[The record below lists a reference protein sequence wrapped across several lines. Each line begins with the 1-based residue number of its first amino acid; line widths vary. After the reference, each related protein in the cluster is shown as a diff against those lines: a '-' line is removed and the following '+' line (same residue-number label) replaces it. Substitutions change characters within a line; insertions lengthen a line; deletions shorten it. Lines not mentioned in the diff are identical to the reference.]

1 MRFLDGD
8 KDISG
13 WKPEPNSIEGGNAY
27 AQYIKDA
34 FNTGYIIGSFWCN
47 PVDSP
52 KGFGKSGVKQGFF
65 GEGLTKRDGLHE
77 SVRKLNRYIEKSVP
91 KIWKYFLDQE
101 TFLRI
106 HLIISVKSFPTIF
119 SASSKDIKIRL
130 RSFLS
135 GKSFSN
141 FLIFIG

>member
-1 MRFLDGD
+1 VRFLDGD

-52 KGFGKSGVKQGFF
+52 KGFDK
-65 GEGLTKRDGLHE
+65 
-77 SVRKLNRYIEKSVP
+77 
-91 KIWKYFLDQE
+91 
-101 TFLRI
+101 
-106 HLIISVKSFPTIF
+106 
-119 SASSKDIKIRL
+119 
-130 RSFLS
+130 
-135 GKSFSN
+135 
-141 FLIFIG
+141 

>member
-34 FNTGYIIGSFWCN
+34 FNTGYIIRSFWCN

-52 KGFGKSGVKQGFF
+52 KGFGKFLKILCF
-65 GEGLTKRDGLHE
+65 R
-77 SVRKLNRYIEKSVP
+77 SVRELG
-91 KIWKYFLDQE
+91 
-101 TFLRI
+101 
-106 HLIISVKSFPTIF
+106 
-119 SASSKDIKIRL
+119 L
-130 RSFLS
+130 RSL
-135 GKSFSN
+135 
-141 FLIFIG
+141 